1 MEVHYSRDIIN
12 ASRAQYDDEQAVLAL
27 REQREQM
34 GLLRRITSFGRNSI
48 QIGRL
53 EDEMRARSEQYP
65 DLPPYMQIIDDIVEA
80 LEITR

>member
-1 MEVHYSRDIIN
+1 MEVPYSRDTIN
-12 ASRAQYDDEQAVLAL
+12 ASRAQYDDEQTILAL

-34 GLLRRITSFGRNSI
+34 GLLRRMASFGRTSI
-48 QIGRL
+48 RIGRL

-80 LEITR
+80 LEITK